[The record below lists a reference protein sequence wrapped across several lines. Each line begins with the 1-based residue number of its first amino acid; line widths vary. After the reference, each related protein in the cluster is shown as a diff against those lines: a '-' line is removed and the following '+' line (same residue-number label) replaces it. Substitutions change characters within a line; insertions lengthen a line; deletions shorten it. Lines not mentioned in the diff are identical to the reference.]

1 MRLFFTARIVVLRT
15 CGYLGTRARLGKIQA
30 LALWCLVARV
40 RDSGCPLLAPWRTV
54 RQGPVPH
61 PSSISSPSHIV
72 YLSTITHM
80 TWTHYACDLISSPSR
95 NIPQPWRASC
105 LPSQVGFR
113 WVGHPEPW
121 CSLSSKD
128 GPLVHVLAGE
138 LLQWLCL
145 YPLPALENALGMSRR
160 RAGSGLFVFSP
171 LSATGLSVWLRS
183 L

>member
-1 MRLFFTARIVVLRT
+1 
-15 CGYLGTRARLGKIQA
+15 
-30 LALWCLVARV
+30 VARV

-61 PSSISSPSHIV
+61 PSAISSPATL

-80 TWTHYACDLISSPSR
+80 PWTHYAGNLISSPSR

-105 LPSQVGFR
+105 PPSQVGFR

-128 GPLVHVLAGE
+128 GPLVHVLALE

-160 RAGSGLFVFSP
+160 RAGCELFVSLRSP
-171 LSATGLSVWLRS
+171 LQACPYGCSLFSLRNCAKNLSCQIIRWAPTCLFARSAAC
-183 L
+183 